1 MTIFRSL
8 GVLTATSLLAL
19 MLSAPVYANGFS
31 GGNVGSDA
39 SQGDTGKGDTGTGDT
54 GKGDTGKG
62 DTGTGTGDTGKGDT
76 GKGDTGK
83 GDTGKGDTGKGDTGD
98 KGKDPDPTPDPTP
111 QEPGDRS
118 KDQET
123 KKPGDKYTKKV
134 PGKKVAVCDTN
145 KRSLLSNEGTFVGN
159 ITGINCRHDGSV
171 LYHVHLAK
179 GFNDEARRFI
189 LKTHVRP
196 VYGKNVRLQLT
207 DMEIK
212 KLIWMNARH

>member
-8 GVLTATSLLAL
+8 GALTATSLLAL

-39 SQGDTGKGDTGTGDT
+39 SQGDTGKGD
-54 GKGDTGKG
+54 
-62 DTGTGTGDTGKGDT
+62 TGTGDTGKGDT